1 MDERSEVTCSI
12 RRPEGMTLAVL
23 VLASAALAP
32 PPRVPRLPCEQIGSA
47 VAHNRAQKVLTTAHN
62 RRAFLER
69 SVPAVL
75 FTALAMRPGAA
86 HASFADDV
94 TDAGKALTDATAA
107 DVPAALERLLD
118 LSREYDGMPT
128 DALRKQLME
137 AVRAKRDELRGQ
149 GWGGELEETYLR
161 LQRQVDP
168 WRVTELQGRAQVAI
182 LLFAPVYVALLAV
195 QQFVPGL
202 FTIAYAVAAAVI
214 FLPLLQQ
221 ILFG

>member
-1 MDERSEVTCSI
+1 M
-12 RRPEGMTLAVL
+12 
-23 VLASAALAP
+23 
-32 PPRVPRLPCEQIGSA
+32 
-47 VAHNRAQKVLTTAHN
+47 
-62 RRAFLER
+62 
-69 SVPAVL
+69 
-75 FTALAMRPGAA
+75 
-86 HASFADDV
+86 
-94 TDAGKALTDATAA
+94 
-107 DVPAALERLLD
+107 
-118 LSREYDGMPT
+118 
-128 DALRKQLME
+128 
-137 AVRAKRDELRGQ
+137 
-149 GWGGELEETYLR
+149 ELEEKYLR